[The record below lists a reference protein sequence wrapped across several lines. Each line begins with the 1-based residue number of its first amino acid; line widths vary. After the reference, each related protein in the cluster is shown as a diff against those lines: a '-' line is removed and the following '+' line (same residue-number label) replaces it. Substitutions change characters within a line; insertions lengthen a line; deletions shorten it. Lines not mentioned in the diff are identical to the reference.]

1 MENFDLLRELAIVKH
16 SSTQQGVY
24 EIWENMNRRYL
35 KGEIRA
41 YDLEELK
48 EGVFFR
54 LGELEAKKI
63 ASQNVTIAQSGSL
76 TVGENV

>member
-1 MENFDLLRELAIVKH
+1 VENFDLLREISIIKH

-35 KGEIRA
+35 KGEIRS
-41 YDLEELK
+41 YDLEEIK
-48 EGVFFR
+48 DAVFYR

-63 ASQNVTIAQSGSL
+63 ASQNVTIGVGSI
-76 TVGENV
+76 VMENC